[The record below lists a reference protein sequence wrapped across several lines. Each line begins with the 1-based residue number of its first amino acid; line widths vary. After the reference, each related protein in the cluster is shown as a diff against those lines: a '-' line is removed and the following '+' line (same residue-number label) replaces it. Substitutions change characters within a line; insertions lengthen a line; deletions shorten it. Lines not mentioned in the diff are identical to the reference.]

1 MKDRARGKEGWA
13 SHWGFTNCHS
23 EEGERVCFKERSC
36 WSVLWI
42 GSLFQPPPRRRLDK
56 YRTSCTCYGRKRRK
70 CAVSLG
76 RPAASQEIRETSS
89 RNGPAR
95 CLWWCVCVCHCVS
108 VVLYRQIRVFLTIR
122 ACWLTAATKKTVI
135 DLIKAFS
142 WLILFAFNV
151 FRDQIERGNL
161 DQRCE
166 ATGWD
171 LITAADE
178 SSVITLS
185 NEFDT

>member
-1 MKDRARGKEGWA
+1 MKDRARGEEGWA

-76 RPAASQEIRETSS
+76 RPAASQEIRETSG

-95 CLWWCVCVCHCVS
+95 CLWWCVCVSLCVRY
-108 VVLYRQIRVFLTIR
+108 VVQADMSLFIYPCVLIN
-122 ACWLTAATKKTVI
+122 CCYKKKPVI

-142 WLILFAFNV
+142 WLILFAFNL